1 MSGSYTTTAHGNRG
15 LHRRLRARIT
25 MALFLAMIGS
35 FVAAADPNESMT
47 PWQRLKA
54 RLIERGWLRG
64 HAAEHLPVG
73 NGRLELRQYDLASK
87 IPGKVISVTVR
98 EGDWVEKDQL
108 LVTLDSS
115 ELKAQREAL
124 EAQVTVAERAYAEAQ
139 AARRKATADL
149 ELARASYQRAQE
161 LRQQKFASAD
171 QLDRARTAWINAQ
184 TALDLAEKRVAL
196 AAAQVDAA
204 KAQLNVIDSK
214 LADTQVLS
222 PIAGRVL
229 KRYVLPGE
237 VIPAGA
243 TLISL
248 VDPLDLYIDIFLTP
262 AQMRHVTLGQS
273 AEIAPEGWP
282 ADRAIPAR
290 VVFVSPEAQF
300 TPKFVE
306 TADERAKLSFR
317 VRLAADAHWLAQHQ
331 DALFGGLPAVARILV
346 TEATANTEAV
356 PQPRHNDDAR

>member
-1 MSGSYTTTAHGNRG
+1 MLRHDRTPIVRRRAQRFGLFAVALATIGLFATTP
-15 LHRRLRARIT
+15 L
-25 MALFLAMIGS
+25 
-35 FVAAADPNESMT
+35 AAAENQDKPA
-47 PWQRLKA
+47 PWQRLKE
-54 RLIERGWLRG
+54 RLIERGWLRDRSL
-64 HAAEHLPVG
+64 EKLPIG
-73 NGRLELRQYDLASK
+73 NGRLELRQYDIASK
-87 IPGKVISVTVR
+87 IPGRLTSVRVS

-108 LVTLDSS
+108 LATLDSS
-115 ELKAQREAL
+115 ELQAQREAL

-139 AARRKATADL
+139 AARRKAQADL
-149 ELARASYQRAQE
+149 DLARASFQRAQE
-161 LRQQKFASAD
+161 LRQQKFASED
-171 QLDRARTAWINAQ
+171 QFDRARTAWVNAQ
-184 TALDLAEKRVAL
+184 TALDLADKRVAL

-214 LADTQVLS
+214 LADTQILS

-243 TLISL
+243 MVLSL
-248 VDPLDLYIDIFLTP
+248 VDPLDLTIDIFLTP
-262 AQMRHVTLGQS
+262 AQMADVQLGQA
-273 AEIAPEGWP
+273 AEIVPEGWT
-282 ADRAIPAR
+282 AERGAIPAR

-317 VRLAADAHWLAQHQ
+317 VRLAADREWLAQHR

-346 TEATANTEAV
+346 KEK
-356 PQPRHNDDAR
+356 

>member
-1 MSGSYTTTAHGNRG
+1 MFGQPLLAQHQTGPRI
-15 LHRRLRARIT
+15 RFRA
-25 MALFLAMIGS
+25 AL
-35 FVAAADPNESMT
+35 VAAVFCASWLGSSVAADTTETPT

-64 HAAEHLPVG
+64 QTAEHVPIG

-108 LVTLDSS
+108 LVTLDSN

-139 AARRKATADL
+139 AARRKAAADL
-149 ELARASYQRAQE
+149 ELARASYQRTQE

-237 VIPAGA
+237 VVPAGA

-262 AQMRHVTLGQS
+262 AQMRDVALGQP

-282 ADRAIPAR
+282 ADRVIPAR

-317 VRLAADAHWLAQHQ
+317 VRVAADAQWLAQHR

-346 TEATANTEAV
+346 TEGTAK
-356 PQPRHNDDAR
+356 PRHDDDAR